1 MENPK
6 LYVGNLTYSV
16 DEAQLKE
23 LFSRYGDVKDVRVI
37 ERKGFGFVEFETVEE
52 AEKAMEELNGTE
64 FVGRTLRIDEARP
77 PRPRRDFNSSRR
89 FY

>member
-23 LFSRYGDVKDVRVI
+23 LFSNYGDVKDVRVI

-52 AEKAMEELNGTE
+52 AEKAMEALNGTE
-64 FVGRTLRIDEARP
+64 FEGRTLRIDEARP

>member
-23 LFSRYGDVKDVRVI
+23 LFSSYGDVKDVRVI

-52 AEKAMEELNGTE
+52 AEKAMEALNGTE
-64 FVGRTLRIDEARP
+64 FAGRTLRIDEARP